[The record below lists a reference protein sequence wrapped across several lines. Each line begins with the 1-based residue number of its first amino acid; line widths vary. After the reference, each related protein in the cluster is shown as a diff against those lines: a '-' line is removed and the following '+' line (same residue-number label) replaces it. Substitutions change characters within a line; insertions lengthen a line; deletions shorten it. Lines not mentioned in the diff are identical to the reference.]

1 MFYLNPYLLCAVQKK
16 GKQEHST
23 AKLHHFGL
31 LRDVSQI
38 MQHVINMMFTAVKV
52 NVFLLI
58 ITYVLV
64 NAYSPHVI
72 WMHKN
77 TYKTSRYLARGYHCI

>member
-38 MQHVINMMFTAVKV
+38 MQHVINVIFAAVKV

-58 ITYVLV
+58 ITCVGQCLH
-64 NAYSPHVI
+64 P
-72 WMHKN
+72 
-77 TYKTSRYLARGYHCI
+77 TRYLDAQKYLQK